1 MGSEQKKRKRH
12 WQQYLAVAVFMLI
25 GAVCGILMVEYID
38 AMFEAEKSAGEIA
51 LSTALLFIGMYAAIY
66 LQIIFHEAGHLL
78 FGRMTGYR
86 FSSFR
91 IGSLMWIKEDGRL
104 CFRRLSVAGT
114 GGQCLMVPP
123 DMVDGKVPFVLYNLG
138 GSFVNLLS
146 AALFTGLYF
155 SCRRI
160 PTVSV
165 LLLMLAVIGV
175 AFAFVNGIPMRL
187 GVVDNDGYNALALG
201 KNSEALR
208 SFWIQMKINEQI
220 VKGVRLKD
228 MPDQWFY
235 VPTAESMKNSM
246 IAVMGVVTCN
256 RLMDAMEF
264 DRADQQM
271 KELLQMETGIIG
283 LHRSLMVVDRI
294 YCELIRENRRDVL
307 EDMLDRQQKKFM
319 RSMKN
324 FPSVMRTD
332 YAYALL
338 AEQDMTKAGTIK
350 GRFDKKA
357 RTYPHPSEIV
367 GERQLMI
374 YAEQRA
380 EIAK

>member
-1 MGSEQKKRKRH
+1 MSSGQKRKKRL
-12 WQQYLAVAVFMLI
+12 WQQYIALAVFMVI
-25 GAVCGILMVEYID
+25 GAACGVFMVEYID
-38 AMFEAEKSAGEIA
+38 ALLEAERSAGEIVFSA
-51 LSTALLFIGMYAAIY
+51 ALLFAGLYVAIF
-66 LQIIFHEAGHLL
+66 LQIILHEAGHLL
-78 FGRMTGYR
+78 FGRLTGYR

-114 GGQCLMVPP
+114 GGQCLMAPP
-123 DMVDGKVPFVLYNLG
+123 DMVDGKIPFVLYNLG
-138 GSFVNLLS
+138 GSLVNLLS

-155 SCRRI
+155 GCRRI
-160 PTVSV
+160 PIVSV

-208 SFWIQMKINEQI
+208 SFWLQMKINEQI
-220 VKGVRLKD
+220 VKGVRIKD

-235 VPTAESMKNSM
+235 VPAAESMKNSM
-246 IAVMGVVTCN
+246 VAVMGVFACN
-256 RLMDAMEF
+256 RFMDAMEF

-271 KELLQMETGIIG
+271 GELLRMETGIIG
-283 LHRSLMVVDRI
+283 LHRSLLVVDRI
-294 YCELIRENRRDVL
+294 YCELVRENRAEVL
-307 EDMLDRQQKKFM
+307 GEMLDRQQKKFM
-319 RSMKN
+319 KSMKN
-324 FPSVMRTD
+324 FPSVLRTE

-338 AEQDMTKAGTIK
+338 AEKDMAKAAAIRE
-350 GRFDKKA
+350 RFDKNA
-357 RTYPHPSEIV
+357 RTYPHPSEIA
-367 GERQLMI
+367 GERELMV

-380 EIAK
+380 EMAK